1 MNNNKIKIGLLHAPP
16 LIYQDI
22 MNNNTG
28 YEYTILKEFIKEHNI
43 NAELI
48 YLKRKKGEIKTYNDY
63 IDDVVKG
70 KYDIIIGNIT
80 QNVER
85 NEKIN
90 FSRFLFFD
98 ITSVFYE
105 KPSSLSGNFYIN
117 IFYSIIQFLIIA
129 LLFGLLIAYIHN
141 ITSPSKLSF
150 TDSFSRVMATL
161 LGGTRSNLVEKKLSG
176 SWVYIFTRIIIIF
189 IAALFTLQ
197 LSAIIT
203 SERLADITKTLPFS
217 KYDDLQNKHLLVFK
231 NTSDSDTLKS
241 LQNKYNLK
249 ITELDENYDPET
261 ISKYYEK
268 FKKEYSIDGFFM
280 SSEVFTYYNNSL
292 YNKGSIL
299 FRKSVGGAAFNKKHT
314 KLLEQFNETLFKL
327 RKKNY
332 IFENCQKYFKDPRNV
347 CLQ

>member
-28 YEYTILKEFIKEHNI
+28 YEYTILKEFIKQHNI

-90 FSRFLFFD
+90 FSRPLFFD

-141 ITSPSKLSF
+141 ITSPTKLSF

-161 LGGTRSNLVEKKLSG
+161 LGGTRSNLVEKNYPVHG
-176 SWVYIFTRIIIIF
+176 YIFLHVLL
-189 IAALFTLQ
+189 LFL
-197 LSAIIT
+197 L
-203 SERLADITKTLPFS
+203 R
-217 KYDDLQNKHLLVFK
+217 HLLF
-231 NTSDSDTLKS
+231 
-241 LQNKYNLK
+241 
-249 ITELDENYDPET
+249 NY
-261 ISKYYEK
+261 
-268 FKKEYSIDGFFM
+268 
-280 SSEVFTYYNNSL
+280 
-292 YNKGSIL
+292 
-299 FRKSVGGAAFNKKHT
+299 
-314 KLLEQFNETLFKL
+314 LL
-327 RKKNY
+327 
-332 IFENCQKYFKDPRNV
+332 
-347 CLQ
+347 